1 MRLVTLPEPHD
12 PQVSVVILA
21 WRQTDRLLDCLAALA
36 ESEGAPAFETVI
48 VLNGAAPEVRELVAH
63 GVAGARIVD
72 VEANVGFGGGC
83 NRGVAAAHGSLVLFL
98 NDDAVVEPTML
109 AALCARVLGDETVA
123 AAAAVLLNPDGS
135 LQEAG
140 SRVLAD
146 AGTVQLGAGLDPE
159 SPEAVA
165 LLTVRDIDYGSGAAL
180 LVRKSAF
187 DEVGGFDPVYEP
199 AYFEDVDLAF
209 RFKARGLRVVLEP
222 AARATHATGSSTS
235 TDTRFRSYAS
245 DHAGTVF
252 LDRWRTTLQTAPER
266 DASPGALCVVSPADS
281 PVTDTS
287 VRTPAEASASITA
300 GYVRWLSDQLD
311 ARETRLAVLEAEGA
325 ELRAKQAEL
334 YETAHELRTRLDDLE
349 SRGPMGI
356 VKWQLGVAKNRLS
369 AK

>member
-1 MRLVTLPEPHD
+1 MRLVTMPESDD

-36 ESEGAPAFETVI
+36 ESSGAPAFETVI
-48 VLNGAAPEVRELVAH
+48 VLNGATPEVRELVAD

-72 VEANVGFGGGC
+72 VEANIGFGGGC
-83 NRGVAAAHGSLVLFL
+83 NLGVAVARAPLVLFL
-98 NDDAVVEPTML
+98 NDDAVVDPGML
-109 AALCARVLGDETVA
+109 AALSARVLGDDTVA

-146 AGTVQLGAGLDPE
+146 AGTVQLGSGLAVD
-159 SPEAVA
+159 SPEAAA
-165 LLTVRDIDYGSGAAL
+165 LLTARDIDYGSGAAL
-180 LVRKSAF
+180 LVRKAAF
-187 DEVGGFDPVYEP
+187 DAVGGFDPIYEP

-235 TDTRFRSYAS
+235 TDTRFRDYAS
-245 DHAGTVF
+245 DHAGTAF
-252 LDRWRTTLQTAPER
+252 LGRWRQTLQTAPER
-266 DASPGALCVVSPADS
+266 DAPADALCVVSAADS
-281 PVTDTS
+281 HETDRS
-287 VRTPAEASASITA
+287 VRTPTEASAAITA
-300 GYVRWLSDQLD
+300 GYVRWLSDRLD
-311 ARETRLAVLEAEGA
+311 AREARLAVLEAEGA

-334 YETAHELRTRLDDLE
+334 NQTAHELRSRLDDLE
-349 SRGPMGI
+349 SRGPVGI